1 MKKIRIKRKGFGF
14 ELVVEGEIKIDESKI
29 KSYEQYHK
37 EETEKLLK
45 EQIYEYLLTLT
56 PSMANSDSDAWC
68 GFSGWQYKE
77 GAKIALKE
85 LAAHLAKNLEA
96 E

>member
-37 EETEKLLK
+37 EETEKLLV
-45 EQIYEYLLTLT
+45 EEIYKYLYTLCPTAQDDEYSSLFNYRTG
-56 PSMANSDSDAWC
+56 A
-68 GFSGWQYKE
+68 QY
-77 GAKIALKE
+77 ALKE